1 MKQLLFLLIPLLS
14 PLTLSSQVN
23 HWETAIYGTD
33 TFRYFIGNQNPPA
46 DWRFQ
51 NFDDSGWRRGKGG
64 LGYGETNLKTI
75 VPDSTLSIYIRKTFT
90 VADSTSLYAAQLNID
105 YDDGF
110 VAWMNGVEVARENLG
125 TSGDL
130 PGWNTLAT
138 SSHEGV
144 MHQGQ
149 VPPSFIIKN
158 AQLKKILR
166 KGENV
171 ICMQVNNVL
180 KSSSDLTAI
189 LYLSFGIKIA
199 SHYFDTIPYWFTA
212 PALDS
217 GSLLPLIIINTHG
230 QYIPHVPDKILV
242 DFGIIDNGA
251 GNFNSPTDP
260 WNYFNAKAGLG
271 IHGSSSTMFDKKNY
285 GIEIRDSSG
294 IQMDTSLL
302 GMPTENDF
310 VLYGPYPDKSLLRNY
325 LMYYLGNDIG
335 QYAPR
340 TRMCE
345 LYMDNDYRGF
355 YLLVE
360 KIKRDKNRVD
370 IKKLESTDVSG
381 IKLTGG
387 YILKID
393 RTGANYTDGWWSP
406 YQFLNTS
413 IFIIYEY
420 PKYTEI
426 MPVQKVY
433 IQNKIT
439 SFESLLIG
447 DQYRDPVSGYRSL
460 IDAKSFAE
468 HLILSEFCKNVD
480 AYRLSTFFY
489 KDRDDIDPRIHM
501 GPIWDYDLAFGNAN
515 YDDASLVTNW
525 EYEYPESGQP
535 FWWQRLMSDPWFANL
550 AKCRYE
556 ELRKGPLNI
565 DSINMVID
573 SAVAKIGPA
582 IQRNFIRWPILGTWV
597 WPNNYVG
604 NTYQQ
609 EITYLKQWI
618 SERAAW
624 MDSSMPGVCVTTEVA
639 NEILP
644 VNSLRAYPNPAMG
657 KINVEFQN
665 PSGESA
671 LLEVFNVYG
680 QKSYDKMIKGE
691 VYWLKNIP
699 LPPGSYFLRL
709 TTSSGIKSTKFIIY

>member
-1 MKQLLFLLIPLLS
+1 MRRFLFLLIFFFPVFIILA
-14 PLTLSSQVN
+14 QVN

-33 TFRYFIGNQNPPA
+33 TFRYFIGNQNPPD

-51 NFDDSGWRRGKGG
+51 NFDESGWLKGKGG
-64 LGYGETNLKTI
+64 LGYGEANLNSI

-90 VADSTSLYAAQLNID
+90 VKDSSLLFAAQLNID

-125 TSGDL
+125 TTGDL
-130 PGWNTLAT
+130 PSWNTLAT

-149 VPPSFIIKN
+149 IPPSFIIEN
-158 AQLKKILR
+158 PQLKKILR
-166 KGENV
+166 QGENV
-171 ICMQVNNVL
+171 ICLQVNNVL

-189 LYLSFGIKIA
+189 LYLAFGITNS
-199 SHYFDTIPYWFTA
+199 SHFYDTIPYWFTA
-212 PALDS
+212 PVMDS

-230 QYIPHVPDKILV
+230 QDIPHVPDKVLV
-242 DFGIIDNGA
+242 DFGIIDNGP
-251 GNFNSPTDP
+251 GKFNSSTDP

-285 GIEIRDSSG
+285 GLETRDSSG
-294 IQMDTSLL
+294 MQMDTSIL
-302 GMPTENDF
+302 GLPTENDF
-310 VLYGPYPDKSLLRNY
+310 VLYGPYPDKSLIRNY

-345 LYMDNDYRGF
+345 LYMDGDYRGF

-360 KIKRDKNRVD
+360 KIKRDKNRVN
-370 IKKLESTDVSG
+370 IKKLESTDDSG

-387 YILKID
+387 YICKID

-426 MPVQKVY
+426 MPVQKQY
-433 IQNKIT
+433 IQDKIT

-447 DQYRDPVSGYRSL
+447 DQYRDPIYGYRAV
-460 IDAKSFAE
+460 IDSKSFAE

-489 KDRDDIDPRIHM
+489 KNRDDIDSRIHM

-515 YDDASLVTNW
+515 YDDASLVANW
-525 EYEYPESGQP
+525 EYEYPEAGQP

-556 ELRKGPLNI
+556 ELRKGPLNL
-565 DSINMVID
+565 DSINKVID
-573 SAVAKIGPA
+573 SAVSMIGPA
-582 IQRNFIRWPILGTWV
+582 IQRNFMRWPILGTWV
-597 WPNNYVG
+597 WPNNFVG
-604 NTYQQ
+604 TTYQE
-609 EITYLKQWI
+609 EIDYLKQWI

-624 MDSSMPGVCVTTEVA
+624 MDSNMPGICVTTDVS
-639 NEILP
+639 NEISQI
-644 VNSLRAYPNPAMG
+644 NTLRAYPNPSMG
-657 KINVEFQN
+657 KINIEFQN
-665 PSGESA
+665 PSGEKA
-671 LLEVFNVYG
+671 LLEVFNLYG
-680 QKSYDKMIKGE
+680 ELSFSKNMNGE
-691 VYWLKNIP
+691 NYLIENIS
-699 LPPGSYFLRL
+699 LPQGSYFVRL
-709 TTSSGIKSTKFIIY
+709 TASSGIKTTKFIIF